1 MVDGGW
7 VGRADLYFG
16 QSLEMLWQE
25 GWWVGCFTGK
35 EEAVPH
41 TWRKDVLRGRE
52 RLTAQQVMSSVVTVH
67 KWFLI
72 G

>member
-1 MVDGGW
+1 
-7 VGRADLYFG
+7 
-16 QSLEMLWQE
+16 MLWQE